1 MSQFWK
7 EDISRFLELAA
18 TYEVKMLMVGG
29 GAVNFHGYQRHSADV
44 DFWIKTEPENLDKL
58 IQVFK
63 KMGFEIQSFPK
74 SILDQNQNISI
85 KFSPEDLDLE
95 LITRFEI
102 GKSFDDAFKEALEIE
117 IQGNKLLKWK
127 VLSFDDLIESK
138 RRAGRPKDFLDIDQL
153 NRNNGD

>member
-18 TYEVKMLMVGG
+18 AYEVKMLMVGG

-44 DFWIKTEPENLDKL
+44 DFWIKTEPDNLDKL
-58 IQVFK
+58 IKVFRE
-63 KMGFEIQSFPK
+63 MGFEIQAFPK
-74 SILDQNQNISI
+74 SVLDQNQNISI

-102 GKSFDDAFKEALEIE
+102 GKSFEDAFKEALEIE
-117 IQGNKLLKWK
+117 IHGNRLLKWK

-138 RRAGRPKDFLDIDQL
+138 RREGRPKDFLDIDQL
-153 NRNNGD
+153 KRNKGV

>member
-58 IQVFK
+58 IKVFK
-63 KMGFEIQSFPK
+63 KYVYPHYCTYG
-74 SILDQNQNISI
+74 
-85 KFSPEDLDLE
+85 
-95 LITRFEI
+95 
-102 GKSFDDAFKEALEIE
+102 
-117 IQGNKLLKWK
+117 
-127 VLSFDDLIESK
+127 
-138 RRAGRPKDFLDIDQL
+138 
-153 NRNNGD
+153 